1 MHFSSLSCAY
11 SFLFYSL
18 PPSLHSW
25 QWQRLD
31 KHTLSLSLFPSLS
44 LHPPPLPSFLPLSLS
59 LPSSLGPWGA
69 FCLTRLDICFLK
81 SIVCLKRTSLT
92 ICFRGLHT
100 ETHAHTQQTHMHFG
114 LLEFQS
120 QYLLSVW
127 SSGLFKGPWEPMSV
141 FSRGPSGCL
150 AGGPR
155 TWPRLP
161 SSFLLPPSHC
171 RFSVWLIS
179 KSVWHVDEAWRLSQE
194 TVCVCMC
201 VCVHKYV
208 LSEFFFKC
216 TANPFSKLL
225 AVALCLRGNSGTRGL
240 DSDNLTSWWNTLTR
254 VHLLTFRFSDAQTS
268 KECF

>member
-1 MHFSSLSCAY
+1 MRLFFPLLLSPSISPQLAVAEVRQAHSLSV
-11 SFLFYSL
+11 
-18 PPSLHSW
+18 
-25 QWQRLD
+25 
-31 KHTLSLSLFPSLS
+31 SLSLALPASTPS
-44 LHPPPLPSFLPLSLS
+44 PFLPLSLS
-59 LPSSLGPWGA
+59 LSLLSSLGPWGA

-100 ETHAHTQQTHMHFG
+100 ETHAHTQQTHKHFG

-150 AGGPR
+150 AEGPR
-155 TWPRLP
+155 TWPWLP
-161 SSFLLPPSHC
+161 SSFPLPPSHC

-194 TVCVCMC
+194 TVCVCVC
-201 VCVHKYV
+201 VCTSMCC
-208 LSEFFFKC
+208 LNFF
-216 TANPFSKLL
+216 
-225 AVALCLRGNSGTRGL
+225 
-240 DSDNLTSWWNTLTR
+240 
-254 VHLLTFRFSDAQTS
+254 
-268 KECF
+268 